1 VKAPPRKVHPKSKRS
16 DALGR
21 YLFIGVFSITGL
33 GLLGGGLY
41 AAWHTR
47 QFLQIAVKAPG
58 VVTENV
64 WQRSTVPNKRGDYV
78 SYAYPR
84 IEFETE
90 DGRYTSVLLSDIG
103 TNPATYRVNQRITVL
118 YDPRDPRYA
127 SIQSFESA
135 WFVPLLLGGIGTV
148 FCLFG
153 LGAALFGMSVGGRKQ
168 A

>member
-1 VKAPPRKVHPKSKRS
+1 VKARPRKVHPKSKRS
-16 DALGR
+16 DALFR
-21 YLFIGVFSITGL
+21 YLFIGVFSVTGL

-41 AAWHTR
+41 AAWQTR

-64 WQRSTVPNKRGDYV
+64 WQQSTVPNKRGVYV

-84 IEFETE
+84 IEFETA
-90 DGRYTSVLLSDIG
+90 DGRYISVLLSNGG
-103 TNPATYRVNQRITVL
+103 TNPATYRVNQRVTVL
-118 YDPRDPRYA
+118 YDSREPHHA

-135 WFVPLLLGGIGTV
+135 WLLPLLLGGIGAV

-153 LGAALFGMSVGGRKQ
+153 FGAAVFWKSAGARKQ